1 MPSTHFAH
9 PPRAIPMTRD
19 YLDTLE
25 KWLSFP
31 DIAFAAWLQHQDDK
45 DYTESTQTVYNCMW
59 RHLLSWMGERGHV
72 FTELTSSQ
80 LALFLEENNLYKE
93 HAHRYVRIVER
104 AFAHMISLGFPGAN
118 PGSKAAK
125 EEIAIGTNDDTRF
138 LTFGERERVIAR
150 IETGIEKIRKAK
162 ASKEDWL
169 DARDHALVGAMIGA
183 GLKVG
188 QAQGVTVNCM
198 TDRSDTLDLFF
209 NLPPRRGRAQA
220 HRAKIMPFAHT
231 LLEGWR
237 DLRSSREE
245 KGLYLFPADR
255 ERGGPRPKFADAPL
269 HAVSVFRRTKA
280 VLAACGVTGE
290 RACAQTLRNTY
301 AALLI
306 DVGATDADLI
316 VNLGLAKSSPDN
328 NHMRSVDRLRAAY
341 KKWIAVQLKRDA
353 NV

>member
-9 PPRAIPMTRD
+9 PPRSIPMTRD

-25 KWLSFP
+25 KWLSSP
-31 DIAFAAWLQHQDDK
+31 DIAFAAWLQNQDDK

-59 RHLLSWMGERGHV
+59 RHLLSWMGGRDQV

-80 LALFLEENNLYKE
+80 LALFLEEHSLYKE
-93 HAHRYVRIVER
+93 HGHRYVRIVER
-104 AFAHMISLGFPGAN
+104 AFAHMITLGFPGAN

-125 EEIAIGTNDDTRF
+125 EGIATGTNDDTRF
-138 LTFGERERVIAR
+138 LTFDERARVITR
-150 IETGIEKIRKAK
+150 IETGIDKIRKAK

-198 TDRSDTLDLFF
+198 TDRSDTPELFF

-220 HRAKIMPFAHT
+220 HRAKIMPFAHN

-237 DLRSSREE
+237 TLRNSHEE
-245 KGLYLFPADR
+245 KGPLPVPGRPRAGWPAPEIRRRAVACRLGLPSHQGCARRLRRHRRTRLRTDLAQHLRRLADR
-255 ERGGPRPKFADAPL
+255 
-269 HAVSVFRRTKA
+269 
-280 VLAACGVTGE
+280 
-290 RACAQTLRNTY
+290 
-301 AALLI
+301 
-306 DVGATDADLI
+306 
-316 VNLGLAKSSPDN
+316 
-328 NHMRSVDRLRAAY
+328 
-341 KKWIAVQLKRDA
+341 
-353 NV
+353 